1 MAKDDHKLGKFHDL
15 KPFDYESLYRMTLD
29 ENNELK
35 RKINDLI
42 ADRERY
48 IENQVRERQLQF
60 NRELLID
67 ELLSYKTSIELLIND
82 MKNRW

>member
-15 KPFDYESLYRMTLD
+15 KPFDYESLYWMTLD

-42 ADRERY
+42 VDRERY
-48 IENQVRERQLQF
+48 IENQVRERQLKF

-82 MKNRW
+82 MKNR